1 MIGKFA
7 DPREDL
13 IPWVEV
19 TDSALH
25 GNDRH
30 RPANE
35 KEEETHRSFQSHA
48 GATKLK
54 VEGVEGIP

>member
-7 DPREDL
+7 DPGEDL
-13 IPWVEV
+13 MPWVEV

-25 GNDRH
+25 GNRH

-35 KEEETHRSFQSHA
+35 
-48 GATKLK
+48 
-54 VEGVEGIP
+54 

>member
-7 DPREDL
+7 DPHEDL
-13 IPWVEV
+13 MPWAEV

-30 RPANE
+30 RLANE
-35 KEEETHRSFQSHA
+35 KEEENASLLSISCRFNRA
-48 GATKLK
+48 
-54 VEGVEGIP
+54 

>member
-7 DPREDL
+7 DPHEDL
-13 IPWVEV
+13 TPWVEV

-35 KEEETHRSFQSHA
+35 KEEENA
-48 GATKLK
+48 
-54 VEGVEGIP
+54 